1 MQIFICLNEARQTL
15 RDDMNELTKKGGK
28 QDAQM
33 ATFSAIKNF
42 LQARLVPRFLGALVR
57 ELVRACVRV

>member
-42 LQARLVPRFLGALVR
+42 LQARLVPRFLGA
-57 ELVRACVRV
+57 RARVGACLRV

>member
-1 MQIFICLNEARQTL
+1 
-15 RDDMNELTKKGGK
+15 MNELTKKGGK

-42 LQARLVPRFLGALVR
+42 LQARLVPRSLCARARVG
-57 ELVRACVRV
+57 ACVRV